1 MCRCDGLRVGGVDDN
16 CRGDLKEFC
25 RLLTF
30 THVFVVQLLFSFLL
44 CTNLLKKTGQVD
56 EQEWRFLLTGGIGLE
71 NPHR

>member
-1 MCRCDGLRVGGVDDN
+1 M
-16 CRGDLKEFC
+16 
-25 RLLTF
+25 
-30 THVFVVQLLFSFLL
+30 FVVQLLFSFLL